1 MKTEDLFIAIWSTD
15 EGISVQV
22 GQRDA
27 LIAACLEERAEYT
40 EIRDEQIN
48 ELPFGG
54 LWERTFESEFGP
66 ISFTIRPLD
75 ENWSEI
81 L

>member
-1 MKTEDLFIAIWSTD
+1 MKTENLFIAIWSTD
-15 EGISVQV
+15 EGISVRV

-27 LIAACLEERAEYT
+27 LITACLEERAEYT
-40 EIRDEQIN
+40 EIRDEQSS
-48 ELPFGG
+48 EEDSSWFRG
-54 LWERTFESEFGP
+54 FESEFGP
-66 ISFTIRPLD
+66 ISFTVRPLD